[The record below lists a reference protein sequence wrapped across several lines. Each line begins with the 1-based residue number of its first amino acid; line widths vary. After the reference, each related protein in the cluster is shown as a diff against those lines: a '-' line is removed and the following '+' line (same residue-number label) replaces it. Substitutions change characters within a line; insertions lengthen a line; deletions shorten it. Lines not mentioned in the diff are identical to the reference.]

1 MFFKDAE
8 KPLYGLE
15 IAQTLNAS
23 PGTTHRELNAMI
35 EQGILKKKKEGAL
48 VMYRLNTHH
57 PYFHELKK
65 AIFPSKKVG
74 SRVLFMSDARL
85 SIDSPKDLINDML
98 LFFDYARENATEL
111 VLVGDMV
118 EMLKGDV
125 FKIYLAHKPLFDRL
139 VELSHHLQ
147 ITYIVGHHDAY
158 LDVFTLPGPGNK
170 FLDTKI
176 MFATEYYNPKLGI
189 YATYHREEN
198 SADTKFQ
205 TLARQLMDEKGYG
218 YVVFGH
224 DHKAILKDFGH
235 GIYFNTGSWKSEK
248 KRHFVEIDKE
258 GGALVAVE
266 DLR

>member
-65 AIFPSKKVG
+65 AIFPAKRPG
-74 SRVLFMSDARL
+74 NRVLFISDARL
-85 SIDSPKDLINDML
+85 SLDTPKDLIADLM
-98 LFFDYARENATEL
+98 LFFDYAQENASEL
-111 VLVGDMV
+111 VFVGDML
-118 EMLKGDV
+118 ETLKSDV
-125 FKIYLAHKPLFDRL
+125 FRTYLHQKSLFDRL
-139 VELSHHLQ
+139 VELSHHVQ
-147 ITYIVGHHDAY
+147 ITNIIGHYDTHLSA
-158 LDVFTLPGPGNK
+158 LAVPGAGGR
-170 FLDTKI
+170 FFDSKI
-176 MFATEYYNPKLGI
+176 IFAKDYHHPKLSIFAAHERTVGSPDSDAA
-189 YATYHREEN
+189 Y
-198 SADTKFQ
+198 
-205 TLARQLMDEKGYG
+205 M
-218 YVVFGH
+218 VFGGSP
-224 DHKAILKDFGH
+224 KAQLKETGQ
-235 GIYFNTGSWKSEK
+235 GITFYNGSWKMEK
-248 KRHFVEIDKE
+248 KRQFVEIDKD